1 VLNLQF
7 QKSAER
13 EENMKTKN
21 YYLILAV
28 FVGISSIPSL
38 GWTES
43 LLQED
48 KPFLVGRPYPAL
60 AGIDRLRVVI
70 MRPGAELNKDG
81 LVWTE
86 LEAKVIDKFN
96 TAGVKVIPGISG
108 NALNIQELRIYINM
122 LKPDDSQQYVF
133 RIQTSLARAVYLSKE
148 PGPVFKAD
156 LWKVN
161 PVMQAVLVKD
171 MPAKVTNVVL
181 EQVEVFISARA
192 AANPPGS
199 QTSDVKTDETDS
211 STVTKKQAG
220 PNGKSAV
227 AEYKYIASKNSN
239 IFHNLKCTWAK
250 KIKPENLVGY
260 KNKDEAIK
268 AGKRACKLC
277 NP

>member
-1 VLNLQF
+1 
-7 QKSAER
+7 
-13 EENMKTKN
+13 MKTKN

-28 FVGISSIPSL
+28 FVAISSIPAP

-48 KPFLVGRPYPAL
+48 KPFLVGQPYPAL
-60 AGIDRLRVVI
+60 VGIDRLRVVI
-70 MRPGAELNKDG
+70 VRPGSELNRDG

-96 TAGVKVIPGISG
+96 TTGVKVIPGISG
-108 NALNIQELRIYINM
+108 NALNIQELRICINM

-133 RIQTSLARAVYLSKE
+133 WIQTSLARAVYLSKE

-156 LWKVN
+156 LWEVN
-161 PVMQAVLVKD
+161 PVMQAVSVKE
-171 MPAKVTNVVL
+171 MPVKVTNVVL
-181 EQVEVFISARA
+181 EQVEFFINAHA

-199 QTSDVKTDETDS
+199 QTSDIKTDETDS
-211 STVTKKQAG
+211 STITKKQAG
-220 PNGKSAV
+220 PDGKSAV

-239 IFHNLKCTWAK
+239 IFHNLQCTWAK
-250 KIKPENLVGY
+250 KIKPENLAGY

-268 AGKRACKLC
+268 AGKRPCKWC

>member
-1 VLNLQF
+1 
-7 QKSAER
+7 
-13 EENMKTKN
+13 MKTKN

-133 RIQTSLARAVYLSKE
+133 RIQTS
-148 PGPVFKAD
+148 
-156 LWKVN
+156 
-161 PVMQAVLVKD
+161 AVLVKD

-239 IFHNLKCTWAK
+239 IFHNLQCTWAK